1 MGFNQER
8 YFILSGLL
16 SIALFIVLLFLFLF
30 GFIVSSKVEQFAMT
44 KSEYISISISPN
56 PTPLADQSNPESQL
70 PVPEAASEAVTPPA
84 EETPPKPEP
93 VPDISDLF
101 AEVKSEKPTK
111 KPREEPKRSEQLNQ
125 LEKEILTRQ
134 ESPRFS
140 DKVSKVD
147 LSKPSVKMSQQGG
160 STGPVVNEYR
170 AKIQGLVH
178 NAFRP
183 PAGTVGKEARIRMT
197 ISASGKLLRYKVIRY
212 SDSAPFNTEVDW
224 LKERLESVRFPDH
237 PEGRDIVLEVILAA
251 KE

>member
-16 SIALFIVLLFLFLF
+16 SIALFIILLFLFFF
-30 GFIVSSKVEQFAMT
+30 GFMVSSKVEQFAMT
-44 KSEYISISISPN
+44 KSEYISISISPS
-56 PTPLADQSNPESQL
+56 PTPSADQSNPEPKL
-70 PVPEAASEAVTPPA
+70 PVPEEVSEEATPSA
-84 EETPPKPEP
+84 EETPSKPEP
-93 VPDISDLF
+93 VADVSDLF
-101 AEVKSEKPTK
+101 AEVKSEKPPK
-111 KPREEPKRSEQLNQ
+111 KLREEPKRNEQLSA
-125 LEKEILTRQ
+125 LEKELLAHQ
-134 ESPRFS
+134 ETPRFS

>member
-1 MGFNQER
+1 MGFNHDR
-8 YFILSGLL
+8 YFFLSGLL
-16 SIALFIVLLFLFLF
+16 SVGLFFILLYLAVFGLF
-30 GFIVSSKVEQFAMT
+30 VPTKVEQFGMT
-44 KSEYISISISPN
+44 KSEYISVSISPN
-56 PTPLADQSNPESQL
+56 PVPLPDQTAPAPQL
-70 PVPEAASEAVTPPA
+70 PPPVEASETAAPSV
-84 EETPPKPEP
+84 EKTPPKPEP

-101 AEVKSEKPTK
+101 AEVKSEKPPK
-111 KPREEPKRSEQLNQ
+111 KPREEPKRNEQLNQ
-125 LEKEILTRQ
+125 LENELLTRQ
-134 ESPRFS
+134 ETARFS

-197 ISASGKLLRYKVIRY
+197 ISASGKMLRYKVIRY
-212 SDSAPFNTEVDW
+212 SDSGPFNTEVDW

-237 PEGRDIVLEVILAA
+237 PEGRDTVLEVILAA